1 MSISDQLATPVTP
14 IIEPAPSVPP
24 VTPVASPALALNDQ
38 LTALIGEGKKYGT
51 IQSALDSIVPAQAH
65 ITKLEAERTA
75 LELKPKE
82 EATSPILTASDLESV
97 LTKMQQPVAA
107 PASVSA
113 DDVSSLLK
121 TELASIEATKVEAAQ
136 KLQADTNEATF
147 IAKMKE
153 MYGDTA
159 PAAYDKLAQ
168 EANTSTA
175 ELDAL
180 IRTNP
185 TLVLKSLGNSVPA
198 GTQPTQQSITGTPV
212 PSASA
217 TEWSDAWVSNIRRTD
232 KKRYNS
238 ADFQSDM
245 LFKAV

>member
-1 MSISDQLATPVTP
+1 MSISDQLAPNTTETKPAVEPTPVTQ
-14 IIEPAPSVPP
+14 PA
-24 VTPVASPALALNDQ
+24 TPALALNDQ
-38 LTALIGEGKKYGT
+38 LKALIGDGKKYGT

-65 ITKLEAERTA
+65 ITKLEAERAA

-82 EATSPILTASDLESV
+82 EATPSPSLTASDLESV
-97 LTKMQQPVAA
+97 LTKMQTPAST

-113 DDVSSLLK
+113 EDVSSLLR
-121 TELASIEATKVEAAQ
+121 TELASIEAAKVEEAQ
-136 KLQADTNEATF
+136 KLQADTNEAAF

-153 MYGDTA
+153 MYGDNA

-168 EANTSTA
+168 EAGTTAA

-185 TLVLKSLGNSVPA
+185 TLVLKSLGNTVPA
-198 GTQPTQQSITGTPV
+198 GTKVTAQTSQGHAPAQS
-212 PSASA
+212 SAV
-217 TEWSDAWVSNIRRTD
+217 EWSAEWIANIRRTD
-232 KKRYNS
+232 KRRYQS
-238 ADFQSDM
+238 PDFQSDM